1 MDDVCGLRGRLNELK
16 ARTNAGLGSTTNRG
30 VRELLT
36 FHTPL
41 DLVRER
47 LPEKP
52 VACVRPE
59 RVSIAATWFR
69 DNFPGEVLYAVK
81 ANPSPW
87 ALDAYYASGLR
98 GFDVASE
105 EEIKLVTSRYP
116 DAKLAFMHPVKS
128 RKAIERAYFEHGV
141 RTFSL
146 DCEAELEKIVAATHR
161 ADDLTLVVRLAVN
174 NADAVYAL
182 SNKFGASEAG
192 AAPLLQKARGYAEN
206 LGVSF
211 HVGSQCMSPSA
222 FRDAMDLASRI
233 IVKAG
238 VIVDVV
244 DVGGGFPSAYPG
256 MTPPDLELYVQVIKS
271 AFEGMPVAMNA
282 KLWCEPGRAM
292 VAESTSILA
301 RVELVKDGA
310 LHINDGSYGNLFDAA
325 HCKWPFP
332 VRAHR
337 PDGAFEGGEQG
348 FKLYGPTC
356 DSLDA
361 MEGPFALPADI
372 REGDYIEFGMLGA
385 YGVAMQTR
393 FNGFGETE
401 DVIVQDLPWTTMY
414 SSVIEKRAAT
424 ATRRPAR
431 KSPRRLKVVR

>member
-1 MDDVCGLRGRLNELK
+1 M
-16 ARTNAGLGSTTNRG
+16 
-30 VRELLT
+30 LT
-36 FHTPL
+36 FHKPL

-59 RVSIAATWFR
+59 RVSLAAFWFR
-69 DNFPGEVLYAVK
+69 DNFPGDVLYAVK
-81 ANPSPW
+81 ANPSSW
-87 ALDAYYASGLR
+87 ALDAMYGAGLR
-98 GFDVASE
+98 WFDVASE
-105 EEIKLVTSRYP
+105 EEVRLVSSRFA
-116 DAKLAFMHPVKS
+116 DATIAFMHPVKS
-128 RKAIERAYFEHGV
+128 RKATERAYFDHGV
-141 RTFSL
+141 RIFSL
-146 DCEAELEKIVAATHR
+146 DCEAELEKIIAATRR

-182 SNKFGASEAG
+182 SHKFGVSTEN
-192 AAPLLQKARGYAEN
+192 APSLLRKARAYADN

-211 HVGSQCMSPSA
+211 HVGSQCMNPSA
-222 FRDAMDLASRI
+222 FRDAMELASGLIRE
-233 IVKAG
+233 AG

-256 MTPPDLELYVQVIKS
+256 MSPPDLDLYMRVIR
-271 AFEGMPVAMNA
+271 AGFENMPVAMNA
-282 KLWCEPGRAM
+282 RLWCEPGRAL

-301 RVELVKDGA
+301 RVELVQDGA

-332 VRAHR
+332 VKAHR
-337 PDGAFEGGEQG
+337 PDGDFEGGEQG
-348 FKLYGPTC
+348 FRLYGPTC
-356 DSLDA
+356 DSMDV
-361 MEGPFALPADI
+361 MEGPFVLPADI

-401 DVIVQDLPWTTMY
+401 TVAVRDLPWTSMY
-414 SSVIEKRAAT
+414 AT
-424 ATRRPAR
+424 PAPDKPQTAVGRRTVR
-431 KSPRRLKVVR
+431 KSPRRLKIVR